1 MGTIRVYLGFR
12 DSLNDLLW
20 NQEKERERE
29 RERERESMVE
39 DVEEVVERV
48 RENLEAYRGLQ
59 EPMRVVFERLSE
71 AHRSIRSAV
80 KRNGFSGSGSE
91 DQQQAL
97 VLKRLERRGGE
108 AEHLVRER
116 PDVDVERVVFEENVS
131 FGKMKALR
139 ERQEALVSELK
150 RDVHALVNTTD
161 LLADEKKSSEIF
173 RLAEKLDL
181 VERDFSMKEYMIDKC
196 SWQSSDEEAFV
207 HNILLSLDPFSQQP
221 TPESQ
226 GG

>member
-1 MGTIRVYLGFR
+1 MG
-12 DSLNDLLW
+12 
-20 NQEKERERE
+20 
-29 RERERESMVE
+29 ERESRWWRTWRR
-39 DVEEVVERV
+39 VERV

-71 AHRSIRSAV
+71 ARRGIRSAV
-80 KRNGFSGSGSE
+80 KRNGFSGSGSGSE

-97 VLKRLERRGGE
+97 VLKRLERRGVE

-150 RDVHALVNTTD
+150 RD
-161 LLADEKKSSEIF
+161 
-173 RLAEKLDL
+173 
-181 VERDFSMKEYMIDKC
+181 M
-196 SWQSSDEEAFV
+196 
-207 HNILLSLDPFSQQP
+207 
-221 TPESQ
+221 
-226 GG
+226 

>member
-12 DSLNDLLW
+12 DSLNELW
-20 NQEKERERE
+20 NQEK
-29 RERERESMVE
+29 ERERESMVE
-39 DVEEVVERV
+39 DVEEGVERV

-80 KRNGFSGSGSE
+80 KRNGFSGSGSGSGSGSE

-97 VLKRLERRGGE
+97 VLKRLERRGVE

>member
-1 MGTIRVYLGFR
+1 
-12 DSLNDLLW
+12 
-20 NQEKERERE
+20 
-29 RERERESMVE
+29 MVE

-59 EPMRVVFERLSE
+59 DPMRVVFERLSE
-71 AHRSIRSAV
+71 AHRGIRSAV

-97 VLKRLERRGGE
+97 VLKRLERRGVE

>member
-1 MGTIRVYLGFR
+1 MTLSTSFGI
-12 DSLNDLLW
+12 
-20 NQEKERERE
+20 KKKRERE

-97 VLKRLERRGGE
+97 VLKRLERRGVE

>member
-1 MGTIRVYLGFR
+1 MTLSTICF
-12 DSLNDLLW
+12 
-20 NQEKERERE
+20 KKKRERE

-80 KRNGFSGSGSE
+80 KRNGFSGSGSGSGSE

-97 VLKRLERRGGE
+97 VLKRLERRGVE

-131 FGKMKALR
+131 FGQMKALR

>member
-1 MGTIRVYLGFR
+1 M
-12 DSLNDLLW
+12 
-20 NQEKERERE
+20 
-29 RERERESMVE
+29 
-39 DVEEVVERV
+39 EEVVERV

-97 VLKRLERRGGE
+97 VLKRLERRGVE

>member
-1 MGTIRVYLGFR
+1 MESR
-12 DSLNDLLW
+12 
-20 NQEKERERE
+20 KRE
-29 RERERESMVE
+29 RERERESMGE
-39 DVEEVVERV
+39 DVEEVLERV

-59 EPMRVVFERLSE
+59 DPMRVVFERLSE

-97 VLKRLERRGGE
+97 VLKRLERRGVE

-131 FGKMKALR
+131 FGQMKALR

>member
-97 VLKRLERRGGE
+97 VLKRLERRGVE